1 MESIVEN
8 ALRRAVTE
16 DNPELIKPVN
26 IRPTSG
32 AIDTRID
39 YFKLAEEQFGVP
51 VKKAKIVVIGCG
63 GAGSN
68 TVTRLTEM
76 GVQGA
81 TTVAINTDAKHLAV
95 TKADKRILIGK
106 EITRGLGAGGY
117 PEIGRK
123 AAEESRN
130 ELKEVLEGA
139 DLVFAVAGLGKGT
152 GTGSIPVVAEIAKS
166 IGALVIA
173 VVTMPFSVEGA
184 RIHKAEEGLAR
195 LREHADTVIVIE
207 NDRLLKYAGNLSIQ
221 QAFAVSDELIANM
234 IKGITET
241 ITLPSLVNLDYAD
254 VRAVM
259 STGGGVASIG
269 VGESSSSDRAKDAVQ
284 KALQNPLLDVDYT
297 GAQGA
302 LVHITGGEDLTL
314 DEVNTIVES
323 VYQQL
328 DPSSIV
334 YFGARIL
341 PEYEGRVQ
349 VITIVTGVKS
359 PYILGRISRQRPVVK
374 EVSHALGIDVLR

>member
-1 MESIVEN
+1 V
-8 ALRRAVTE
+8 AV
-16 DNPELIKPVN
+16 
-26 IRPTSG
+26 
-32 AIDTRID
+32 
-39 YFKLAEEQFGVP
+39 
-51 VKKAKIVVIGCG
+51 
-63 GAGSN
+63 
-68 TVTRLTEM
+68 
-76 GVQGA
+76 
-81 TTVAINTDAKHLAV
+81 NTDKQQLAV
-95 TKADKRILIGK
+95 LSDDLVKILIGK
-106 EITRGLGAGGY
+106 SVTRGLGAGGY

-166 IGALVIA
+166 MGALVIA

-269 VGESSSSDRAKDAVQ
+269 VGESSSSDRARDAVQ

-314 DEVNTIVES
+314 DEVNAIVET

>member
-1 MESIVEN
+1 METIIEN
-8 ALRRAVTE
+8 ALRRAIAE
-16 DNPELIKPVN
+16 EYPELNVSLHPK
-26 IRPTSG
+26 SG

-39 YFKLAEEQFGVP
+39 YFKLAEEQFGVS
-51 VKKAKIVVIGCG
+51 VKRATIVVIGCG

-76 GVQGA
+76 GIQGA
-81 TTVAINTDAKHLAV
+81 KTVAINTDAKHLAV
-95 TKADKRILIGK
+95 TKADKKILIGK
-106 EITRGLGAGGY
+106 EITKGLGAGGY

-130 ELKEVLEGA
+130 EIKEALEGA

-166 IGALVIA
+166 MGALVIA

-207 NDRLLKYAGNLSIQ
+207 NDRLLKFAGNLSLQ
-221 QAFAVSDELIANM
+221 QAFAVADELIANM

-259 STGGGVASIG
+259 STGGGVAAIG
-269 VGESSSSDRAKDAVQ
+269 VGESSSSDRAKDAVT

-302 LVHITGGEDLTL
+302 LVHITGGNDLTL
-314 DEVNTIVES
+314 DEVNTIVSTIYE
-323 VYQQL
+323 QL
-328 DPSSIV
+328 DPSATV

-341 PEYEGRVQ
+341 PEYEGKVQ

-359 PYILGRISRQRPVVK
+359 PYILGRISRREPLVK
-374 EVSHALGIDVLR
+374 EVSHALGIEVLR